1 MLLRDAIQGILW
13 SEEDL
18 RVVASYPGSPTHEE
32 MSLGMRLILGLHPC
46 YLIPPEHQLFLNPH
60 SHCMIN
66 GLVSTI
72 NGLVSTINGLVSTIN
87 GLVSTIN
94 GSLSTIVTD
103 TEFGC
108 WRHEVELQGL
118 ISRYFDNRICTKLI
132 VTNQFLLEHG

>member
-87 GLVSTIN
+87 G
-94 GSLSTIVTD
+94 SLSTIVTD